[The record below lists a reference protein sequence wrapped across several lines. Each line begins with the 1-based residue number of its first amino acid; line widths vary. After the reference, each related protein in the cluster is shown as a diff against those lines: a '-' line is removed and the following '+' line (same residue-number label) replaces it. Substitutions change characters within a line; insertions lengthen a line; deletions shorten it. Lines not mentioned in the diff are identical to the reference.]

1 MSAAEEAVPSPQEA
15 LEASLARHRAAF
27 RAEPY
32 PDLATRRARVETLA
46 DALWAQR
53 EVFADAIAADFGHRS
68 RHESL
73 LADVGLSVMSLRDT
87 VKHLPQWMEPE
98 RRKVALHFL
107 PGSARVLPQPVGV
120 VGVIAPWNYPV
131 QLAVVPLGAA
141 LAAGNR
147 VMLKPS
153 ELTPATSAALEVLL
167 GGLFPEDVVSV
178 HQGGADVGAAFAG
191 LRFDHLFFTGSTA
204 VGRRVMMAAAEN
216 LVPVT
221 LELGGKS
228 PAILGPGGSVSRAAD
243 RIANGKLFNAG
254 QTCIAPDYVLVT
266 PDRRDEMV
274 EGLKRS
280 ITSRLP
286 TLADNPD
293 CTGIV
298 NERHRARL
306 QHLLDDARE
315 KGATLVEVN
324 PAAEDLSDS
333 GKMAPTL
340 VLDATEDMV
349 ILQEEIFG
357 PLLPIVTVGS
367 LDEAIAYVL
376 DHPRPLALYLFESSG
391 KRIDEV
397 LKRTHAGGV
406 TVNDTLLHIAQE
418 DLPFGGVGPSGMGAY
433 HGKEGFDTFSHRK
446 AVFEQP
452 RLNTSFLL
460 DAPFGKGT
468 ERLVRLLV
476 GLSG

>member
-1 MSAAEEAVPSPQEA
+1 MSAAEQVVASPKEA
-15 LEASLARHRAAF
+15 LEAALARHRAAF

-32 PDLATRRARVETLA
+32 PDLATRRARVEALA
-46 DALWAQR
+46 DALWARR
-53 EVFADAIAADFGHRS
+53 EDLVAAVTADFGHRS
-68 RHESL
+68 RHETL

-87 VKHLPQWMEPE
+87 AKHIGAWMEPE

-107 PGSARVLPQPVGV
+107 PGAARILPQPLGV
-120 VGVIAPWNYPV
+120 VGIIAPWNYPV
-131 QLAVVPLGAA
+131 QLAVVPMGAA

-153 ELTPATSAALEVLL
+153 ELTPATSKLL
-167 GGLFPEDVVSV
+167 AEILDGIFAEDLVSV
-178 HQGGADVGAAFAG
+178 HLGDAQVGAAFSG
-191 LRFDHLFFTGSTA
+191 LRFDHLLFTGSTA

-228 PAILGPGGSVSRAAD
+228 PAILGPGGSVKRAAD
-243 RIANGKLFNAG
+243 RIANGKVFNAG

-266 PDRRDEMV
+266 SDKKDAMV
-274 EGLKRS
+274 EALKEK
-280 ITSRLP
+280 IAARLP
-286 TLADNPD
+286 TLASNDD
-293 CTGIV
+293 YTAIV
-298 NERHRARL
+298 NERHHARL

-315 KGATLVEVN
+315 KGATIVEVN
-324 PAAEDLSDS
+324 PAGEDLSGT
-333 GKMAPTL
+333 GKIAPTL
-340 VLDATEDMV
+340 VLDATEDME

-357 PLLPIVTVGS
+357 PLLPIVTVGD

-376 DHPRPLALYLFESSG
+376 DHPRPLSLYLFESRG
-391 KRIDEV
+391 AVIDDV

-406 TVNDTLLHIAQE
+406 TVNDTLLHVAQE

-446 AVFEQP
+446 SVFEQP

-460 DAPFGKGT
+460 DAPFGKQT

-476 GLSG
+476 GLS